1 MASKQL
7 SQAIRSSGDKAVTN
21 LGKRI
26 KKMHRNY
33 DSQLRKTKSK
43 ARLRQI
49 YLKHRRDHQKLL
61 QQHLKEEATT
71 IKRLGK
77 VLEG

>member
-1 MASKQL
+1 MVSKQF
-7 SQAIRSSGDKAVTN
+7 SQVIRSNGNKTTAN

-26 KKMHRNY
+26 KKMHGSY
-33 DSQLRKTKSK
+33 DAQLHKAKSK

-61 QQHLKEEATT
+61 QQHLKEEAST

-77 VLEG
+77 MFDG

>member
-1 MASKQL
+1 MVSKQF
-7 SQAIRSSGDKAVTN
+7 SQVIRSDGNKTTAN
-21 LGKRI
+21 LGKKI

-33 DSQLRKTKSK
+33 DIQLRKIKSK

-61 QQHLKEEATT
+61 QQHLKEEAAT

-77 VLEG
+77 MFDR

>member
-1 MASKQL
+1 MASKQF
-7 SQAIRSSGDKAVTN
+7 SQAIRSSGDKAITN

-61 QQHLKEEATT
+61 QQHLEEEATT

-77 VLEG
+77 MLEE

>member
-1 MASKQL
+1 MVSKQF
-7 SQAIRSSGDKAVTN
+7 SQAIRSNGDKAVTN

-33 DSQLRKTKSK
+33 DVQLRKAKSK
-43 ARLRQI
+43 AKLRQI

-61 QQHLKEEATT
+61 QQHLKEEAAT

-77 VLEG
+77 MFDR

>member
-1 MASKQL
+1 MVSKQF
-7 SQAIRSSGDKAVTN
+7 SQVIRSDGNKTTAN

-26 KKMHRNY
+26 KKMYRNY
-33 DSQLRKTKSK
+33 DIHLRKVKSK

-61 QQHLKEEATT
+61 QQHLKEEAAT

-77 VLEG
+77 MFDR

>member
-1 MASKQL
+1 MASKQF
-7 SQAIRSSGDKAVTN
+7 SQVIKSDGNKSLTN
-21 LGKRI
+21 LGKKI

-33 DSQLRKTKSK
+33 DSHLRKAKSK

-49 YLKHRRDHQKLL
+49 YLKHRRGHQKLL

-71 IKRLGK
+71 IKHLGK
-77 VLEG
+77 VLEA

>member
-1 MASKQL
+1 MVSKQF
-7 SQAIRSSGDKAVTN
+7 SQAIRGGGNKAVVN

-33 DSQLRKTKSK
+33 DAQLRKAKSK

-49 YLKHRRDHQKLL
+49 YMKHRRNHQKLL
-61 QQHLKEEATT
+61 QQHLKEEAVT

-77 VLEG
+77 ML